1 MKLTQSN
8 FAASAQRAARDC
20 RVFYFCGPDEAG
32 AHDAAQA
39 IVALLPA
46 GSERIEL
53 AGAELRRDPVR
64 LSDEARSTSL
74 FGGARYIFVR
84 TAGDEACEAVETLLD
99 SPVEPCPVLIVAS
112 SASDKSRIAKLLGDR
127 GDALVAIFHPPELK
141 AVTAAVRSL
150 ADAAGLR
157 LDNAIAERIAK
168 ACALDTRMARAE
180 IDKLALYLDATPQA
194 PRTADAQAL
203 DAIGAKN
210 EDDGFAAVVNCV
222 LGGDLGRLSGELS
235 RVREMS
241 LNPVGL
247 LLAFERR
254 AAQLAQL
261 AARLG
266 PRGDVQRFV
275 EGERQ
280 ARRIFFRDAADLA
293 VQLGRWRGRRLERLI
308 ARLVALH
315 RELLANSQSAELLL
329 AQGLSEIARAA
340 SIQPRGRAA

>member
-1 MKLTQSN
+1 MKLTQAN
-8 FAASAQRAARDC
+8 FAASAQRAAREA

-64 LSDEARSTSL
+64 LADEARSTSL
-74 FGGARYIFVR
+74 FGGPRYIFVR
-84 TAGDEACEAVETLLD
+84 TAGDEACEAVETLLA
-99 SPVEPCPVLIVAS
+99 SPVEPCPVLIVAN

-127 GDALVAIFHPPELK
+127 GDAMVAMFYPPELR

-150 ADAAGLR
+150 ADSAGLR

-168 ACALDTRMARAE
+168 ACSLDTRMARAE

-261 AARLG
+261 AARMG

-280 ARRIFFRDAADLA
+280 ARRIFFRDAADLT
-293 VQLGRWRGRRLERLI
+293 VQLGRWRGRRLERLVE
-308 ARLVALH
+308 RLVALH
-315 RELLANSQSAELLL
+315 RELLANSPNAELLL
-329 AQGLSEIARAA
+329 AQGLTEIARAA
-340 SIQPRGRAA
+340 STQPRRRAA

>member
-8 FAASAQRAARDC
+8 FATSAQRAAREC
-20 RVFYFCGPDEAG
+20 QVFYFCGPDEAG

-39 IVALLPA
+39 IAALLPA

-64 LSDEARSTSL
+64 LADEARSTSL
-74 FGGARYIFVR
+74 FGGARHIFVR
-84 TAGDEACEAVETLLD
+84 TAGDEACEAVETLLA

-112 SASDKSRIAKLLGDR
+112 SATDKSRIAKLLGDR
-127 GDALVAIFHPPELK
+127 ADALVAMFYPPELK
-141 AVTAAVRSL
+141 AATAAVRSL

-168 ACALDTRMARAE
+168 ACSLDTRMARAE
-180 IDKLALYLDATPQA
+180 IDKLALYLDATPQT

-261 AARLG
+261 AAKMG

-275 EGERQ
+275 ESERQ

-293 VQLGRWRGRRLERLI
+293 VQLARWRGRRLERLVE
-308 ARLVALH
+308 RLVALH
-315 RELLANSQSAELLL
+315 RELLANSQNAELLL
-329 AQGLSEIARAA
+329 SQGLAEIARAA
-340 SIQPRGRAA
+340 AGRGRRN